1 MALNH
6 RVKAI
11 SKNQIPSQLS
21 RLHHLFSQL
30 QWLLHMFK
38 NKEYLKIL
46 GYESKK
52 QLKRIIKALED
63 LRNALAHGNRFAFD
77 EKFWAIV
84 TLMATNYDDILQA
97 KTVKKIIEKKASI

>member
-1 MALNH
+1 ML
-6 RVKAI
+6 
-11 SKNQIPSQLS
+11 
-21 RLHHLFSQL
+21 
-30 QWLLHMFK
+30 K

-46 GYESKK
+46 AYESKK
-52 QLKRIIKALED
+52 QLKRTIKALED